1 MLMQVQNNPAL
12 KDGLEQLLKVSKIR
26 SIDMAFADFVYS
38 EESALATSDTQAR
51 ECLTMLACYVSMQ
64 SGEQHSCID
73 LEKFGQPFLGVYRFP
88 ELGVVLSYIENSR
101 TFANVSET
109 VVNVDEPAAK
119 PLMLQNGKL
128 YLQRYWQYESQLASI
143 IREKA
148 AKTLDLDIDAAQ
160 ALLSDLFDEAHD
172 KTDSQTLDWQKIAVC
187 IAASQTLSFITGG
200 PGTGKTT
207 TVTKLL
213 ALLQGLALN
222 KSVTKQGSAHNKS
235 VLNIQLVAPTG
246 KAAARLTESISAAKQ
261 KLPKE
266 LQANLPEQCQTIHRL
281 LGAKPQSPY
290 FKANASHPL
299 HLDVLVLD
307 EASMVDLPLMAKLF
321 AALPQHAQ
329 IILLGDQDQLASVE
343 TGSVL
348 SDICAA
354 SHFQDDN
361 INKSL
366 MAYSETM
373 QHHLTKLISVP
384 TLISQDIAISQEI
397 AANKTTEKSIIRGN
411 FIQDNVIQGNV
422 IQDNV
427 VRLVKSHRFGE
438 HSGIG
443 QLAKQ
448 VKAGQVAQCLSL
460 LKDEQFADIN
470 WYQPTQIT
478 PQTVANEILKTLIT
492 KLLPIY
498 QQYTQ
503 AIQQGDLRQAFK
515 LLHQQQVLCAQK
527 NGFWGVTQLNALI
540 ENELHKQ
547 GLIDNSK
554 DFYVGRP
561 VMLSKNDH
569 QLKLFNGDIGIV
581 MPDPNNASLTKVW
594 FVTPE
599 GELRGLLPSR
609 LPSLET
615 LYAMTIHKSQGSEFE
630 SVYLCLPP
638 ITANNQG
645 RGLNRELIYT
655 GLTRA
660 KTYFMLFG
668 ESKALSLSLG
678 QQCVRGSGLAGRL
691 SKKI

>member
-1 MLMQVQNNPAL
+1 MLMQVQNNSVL
-12 KDGLEQLLKVSKIR
+12 KDALEKLLKMSKIR
-26 SIDMAFADFVYS
+26 AIDLAFADFVYS
-38 EESALATSDTQAR
+38 EGSALETTTTSAR
-51 ECLTMLACYVSMQ
+51 ECLTMLAVYVSAQ

-73 LEKFGQPFLGVYRFP
+73 LERLGQPFLGVYHFP
-88 ELGVVLSYIENSR
+88 EVKILQSYIENAR
-101 TFANVSET
+101 TFANVATT
-109 VVNVDEPAAK
+109 VINLDENTAK
-119 PLMLQNGKL
+119 PLVLQGGKL
-128 YLQRYWQYESQLASI
+128 YLQRYWRYESQLAVI

-148 AKTLDLDIDAAQ
+148 AKTLDVDIATAQ
-160 ALLSDLFDEAHD
+160 ILLTKLFVDEE
-172 KTDSQTLDWQKIAVC
+172 TQTLDWQKIAVC

-213 ALLQGLALN
+213 ALLQGLA
-222 KSVTKQGSAHNKS
+222 TKKGKI
-235 VLNIQLVAPTG
+235 LNIQLVAPTG

-261 KLPKE
+261 KLPTD

-290 FKANASHPL
+290 FNANASHPL

-321 AALPQHAQ
+321 AALPKHAQ
-329 IILLGDQDQLASVE
+329 VVLLGDQDQLASVE

-354 SHFQDDN
+354 SHFQNENLDN
-361 INKSL
+361 TL
-366 MAYSETM
+366 MVYSETM
-373 QHHLTKLISVP
+373 QLHLNKLICVP
-384 TLISQDIAISQEI
+384 TFTSEDFI
-397 AANKTTEKSIIRGN
+397 NTESTGQSVIR
-411 FIQDNVIQGNV
+411 
-422 IQDNV
+422 DNV
-427 VRLVKSHRFGE
+427 VRLVKSHRFNE
-438 HSGIG
+438 KSGIG
-443 QLAKQ
+443 QLAKH
-448 VKAGQVAQCLSL
+448 VKAGQVNQCFSL
-460 LKDEQFADIN
+460 LNDEQFTDIN
-470 WYQPTQIT
+470 WYQPKQTS
-478 PQTVANEILKTLIT
+478 PQAVANEILKTLIT

-498 QQYTQ
+498 QQYTL
-503 AIQQGDLRQAFK
+503 ALQQGELHQAFK
-515 LLHQQQVLCAQK
+515 YLQQQQVLCAQK
-527 NGFWGVTQLNALI
+527 SGYWGVTQLNVLI
-540 ENELHKQ
+540 ESELHKQ

-554 DFYVGRP
+554 DFYIGRP

-581 MPDPNNASLTKVW
+581 MPDPNNVSLTKVW

-599 GELRGLLPSR
+599 GDLRGLLPSR

-638 ITANNQG
+638 ITPNNQG

-660 KTYFMLFG
+660 KKHFMLVAEAKG
-668 ESKALSLSLG
+668 LSLSLG
-678 QQCVRGSGLAGRL
+678 QHSVRGSGLAGRL
-691 SKKI
+691 LK

>member
-1 MLMQVQNNPAL
+1 MLMQIQNNPAL
-12 KDGLEQLLKVSKIR
+12 KNGLGQLLNMSKIR
-26 SIDMAFADFVYS
+26 AIDMAFADFIYS
-38 EESALATSDTQAR
+38 EESVQDTSGTSTSPAS
-51 ECLTMLACYVSMQ
+51 ECLTMLAAYVSAQ
-64 SGEQHSCID
+64 SGEQNSCID
-73 LEKFGQPFLGVYRFP
+73 LHRLGQPFLGIYRFP
-88 ELGVVLSYIENSR
+88 ELSTMLSYMQNTH
-101 TFANVSET
+101 TFACLTAT
-109 VVNVDEPAAK
+109 VVNLDEQTAK
-119 PLMLQNGKL
+119 PIILQNGKL
-128 YLQRYWQYESQLASI
+128 YLQRYWQYESQLAAI
-143 IREKA
+143 IREKS
-148 AKTLDLDIDAAQ
+148 AKTLDLDIMAAQ
-160 ALLSDLFDEAHD
+160 TLLSDLFHEKHE
-172 KTDSQTLDWQKIAVC
+172 TDNADQGHTLDWQKVAVC

-222 KSVTKQGSAHNKS
+222 KSTAQNKKI
-235 VLNIQLVAPTG
+235 LNIQLVAPTG

-261 KLPKE
+261 KLPTD

-290 FKANASHPL
+290 FKADANHPL

-321 AALPQHAQ
+321 AALPKDAQ

-354 SHFQDDN
+354 SHFEGANLDN
-361 INKSL
+361 TL
-366 MAYSETM
+366 MAYSDTM
-373 QHHLTKLISVP
+373 QQHLTKLMSIP
-384 TLISQDIAISQEI
+384 TLISQDIVAT
-397 AANKTTEKSIIRGN
+397 KTTP
-411 FIQDNVIQGNV
+411 QNVIQGSV
-422 IQDNV
+422 IRDNV
-427 VRLVKSHRFGE
+427 VRLVKSHRFAE
-438 HSGIG
+438 NSGIG

-448 VKAGQVAQCLSL
+448 VKAGQVAPCLSL
-460 LKDEQFADIN
+460 LKDEQFTDIN
-470 WYQPTQIT
+470 WYQPTQTT
-478 PQTVANEILKTLIT
+478 PQTVANEILQTLTT

-498 QQYTQ
+498 KQYTQ

-515 LLHQQQVLCAQK
+515 YLHQQQVLCAQK
-527 NGFWGVTQLNALI
+527 SGYWGVTQLNALI
-540 ENELHKQ
+540 EGELHKQ

-569 QLKLFNGDIGIV
+569 QLKLFNGDVGIV
-581 MPDPNNASLTKVW
+581 MPDPNNATLTKVW

-599 GELRGLLPSR
+599 GDLRGLLPSR

-638 ITANNQG
+638 ITANNKG

-660 KTYFMLFG
+660 KKYFMLFG
-668 ESKALSLSLG
+668 EGKALGLSLG

-691 SKKI
+691 LG

>member
-12 KDGLEQLLKVSKIR
+12 KNGLEQLLKMSKIR
-26 SIDMAFADFVYS
+26 AIDMAFSDFIYS
-38 EESALATSDTQAR
+38 EESAQDASDTSAR
-51 ECLTMLACYVSMQ
+51 ECLTMLSAFVSAQ

-73 LEKFGQPFLGVYRFP
+73 LEKLGQPFLGVYRFP
-88 ELGVVLSYIENSR
+88 ELSTMLSYIQNAG
-101 TFANVSET
+101 TFARLFT
-109 VVNVDEPAAK
+109 TGVNLDEPTAK
-119 PLMLQNGKL
+119 TIILQDGKL
-128 YLQRYWQYESQLASI
+128 YLQRYWQYESQLAAI

-148 AKTLDLDIDAAQ
+148 TKVLDLDITAAKV
-160 ALLSDLFDEAHD
+160 LLSDLFDEEHMHAEQG
-172 KTDSQTLDWQKIAVC
+172 QTLDWQKIAVC

-213 ALLQGLALN
+213 ALLQGLAAKKGN
-222 KSVTKQGSAHNKS
+222 

-246 KAAARLTESISAAKQ
+246 KAAARLTESISAAKI
-261 KLPKE
+261 KLPTD

-281 LGAKPQSPY
+281 LGAKPQSPH
-290 FKANASHPL
+290 FRANANHPL

-321 AALPQHAQ
+321 AALPKNAQ

-354 SHFQDDN
+354 SDLQGDN
-361 INKSL
+361 PNKAL
-366 MAYSETM
+366 LIYSDAM
-373 QHHLTKLISVP
+373 QQHLTKLISLP
-384 TLISQDIAISQEI
+384 TSTAIPNLET
-397 AANKTTEKSIIRGN
+397 NTSITKRSDIRGS
-411 FIQDNVIQGNV
+411 V

-427 VRLVKSHRFGE
+427 VRLLKSHRFGE
-438 HSGIG
+438 NSGIG

-448 VKAGQVAQCLSL
+448 VKVGQVNQSVSL
-460 LKDEQFADIN
+460 LNDEQFTDIN
-470 WYQPTQIT
+470 WHQPTQTT

-492 KLLPIY
+492 QLLPIY

-515 LLHQQQVLCAQK
+515 YWDQQQVLCAQK
-527 NGFWGVTQLNALI
+527 SGYWGVTQLNALI
-540 ENELHKQ
+540 ESELHKQ
-547 GLIDNSK
+547 GLIDNTK
-554 DFYVGRP
+554 DFYIGRP

-569 QLKLFNGDIGIV
+569 QLKLFNGDVGIV
-581 MPDPNNASLTKVW
+581 MPDPDNAALTKVW

-599 GELRGLLPSR
+599 GDLRGLLPSR

-660 KTYFMLFG
+660 KKQFMLFA
-668 ESKALSLSLG
+668 EAKALSVSLG

-691 SKKI
+691 LG

>member
-12 KDGLEQLLKVSKIR
+12 KNGLEQLLKMSKIR
-26 SIDMAFADFVYS
+26 AIDMAFADFIYS
-38 EESALATSDTQAR
+38 EESAQDASDTSAR
-51 ECLTMLACYVSMQ
+51 ECLTMLSAFVSAQ

-73 LEKFGQPFLGVYRFP
+73 LKKLGQPFLGVYRFP
-88 ELGVVLSYIENSR
+88 ELSTMLSYIQNAG
-101 TFANVSET
+101 TFARLST
-109 VVNVDEPAAK
+109 TGVNLDEPTAK
-119 PLMLQNGKL
+119 PIILQDGKL
-128 YLQRYWQYESQLASI
+128 YLQRYWQYESQLAAI

-148 AKTLDLDIDAAQ
+148 TKVLDLDITAAKV
-160 ALLSDLFDEAHD
+160 LLSDLFDEEHNHAEQG
-172 KTDSQTLDWQKIAVC
+172 QTLDWQKIAVC

-213 ALLQGLALN
+213 ALLQGLAAKKGN
-222 KSVTKQGSAHNKS
+222 

-246 KAAARLTESISAAKQ
+246 KAAARLTESISAAKI
-261 KLPKE
+261 KLPTA

-281 LGAKPQSPY
+281 LGAKPQSPH
-290 FKANASHPL
+290 FRANANHPL

-321 AALPQHAQ
+321 AALPKNAQ

-354 SHFQDDN
+354 SDLQGDN
-361 INKSL
+361 PNNALLI
-366 MAYSETM
+366 YSDAM
-373 QHHLTKLISVP
+373 QQHLTKLISLP
-384 TLISQDIAISQEI
+384 TSTAIPNLET
-397 AANKTTEKSIIRGN
+397 NTSITKRSDIRGS
-411 FIQDNVIQGNV
+411 V

-427 VRLVKSHRFGE
+427 VRLLKSHRFGE
-438 HSGIG
+438 NSGIG

-448 VKAGQVAQCLSL
+448 VKVGQVNQSVSL
-460 LKDEQFADIN
+460 LNDEQFTDIN
-470 WYQPTQIT
+470 WHQPTQTT

-492 KLLPIY
+492 QLLPIY

-515 LLHQQQVLCAQK
+515 YWDQQQVLCAQK
-527 NGFWGVTQLNALI
+527 SGYWGVTQLNALI
-540 ENELHKQ
+540 ESELHKQ
-547 GLIDNSK
+547 GLIDNTK
-554 DFYVGRP
+554 DFYIGRP

-569 QLKLFNGDIGIV
+569 QLKLFNGDVGIV
-581 MPDPNNASLTKVW
+581 MPDPDNAALTKVW

-599 GELRGLLPSR
+599 GDLRGLLPSR

-660 KTYFMLFG
+660 KKQFMLFA
-668 ESKALSLSLG
+668 EAKALSVSLG

-691 SKKI
+691 LG

>member
-1 MLMQVQNNPAL
+1 MLMQVQNNPDL
-12 KDGLEQLLKVSKIR
+12 KVGLEQLLKMSKIR
-26 SIDMAFADFVYS
+26 AIDMAFADFIYS
-38 EESALATSDTQAR
+38 EESAQDASDTSAR
-51 ECLTMLACYVSMQ
+51 ECLTMLSAFVSAQ

-73 LEKFGQPFLGVYRFP
+73 LEKLGQPFLGVYRFP
-88 ELGVVLSYIENSR
+88 ELSTMLSYIQNAG
-101 TFANVSET
+101 TFARLST
-109 VVNVDEPAAK
+109 TGVNLDEPTAK
-119 PLMLQNGKL
+119 PIILQDGKL
-128 YLQRYWQYESQLASI
+128 YLQRYWQYESQLAAI

-148 AKTLDLDIDAAQ
+148 TKVLDLDITAAKV
-160 ALLSDLFDEAHD
+160 LLSDLFDEEHNHAEQG
-172 KTDSQTLDWQKIAVC
+172 QTLDWQKIAVC

-213 ALLQGLALN
+213 ALLQGLAAKKGN
-222 KSVTKQGSAHNKS
+222 

-246 KAAARLTESISAAKQ
+246 KAAARLTESISAAKI
-261 KLPKE
+261 KLPTA

-281 LGAKPQSPY
+281 LGAKPQSPH
-290 FKANASHPL
+290 FRANANHPL

-321 AALPQHAQ
+321 AALPKNAQ

-354 SHFQDDN
+354 SDLQGDN
-361 INKSL
+361 PNKAL
-366 MAYSETM
+366 LIYSDAM
-373 QHHLTKLISVP
+373 QQHLTKLISLP
-384 TLISQDIAISQEI
+384 TSTAIPNLETNTSISKRSD
-397 AANKTTEKSIIRGN
+397 IRGS
-411 FIQDNVIQGNV
+411 V

-427 VRLVKSHRFGE
+427 VKLLKSHRFGE
-438 HSGIG
+438 NSGIG

-448 VKAGQVAQCLSL
+448 VKVGQVNQSISL
-460 LKDEQFADIN
+460 LNDEQFTDIN
-470 WYQPTQIT
+470 WHQPTQTT

-492 KLLPIY
+492 QLLPIY

-515 LLHQQQVLCAQK
+515 YWDQQQVLCAQK
-527 NGFWGVTQLNALI
+527 SGYWGVTQLNALI
-540 ENELHKQ
+540 ESELHKQ
-547 GLIDNSK
+547 GLIDNTK
-554 DFYVGRP
+554 DFYIGRP

-569 QLKLFNGDIGIV
+569 QLKLFNGDVGIV
-581 MPDPNNASLTKVW
+581 MPDPDNAALTKVW

-599 GELRGLLPSR
+599 GDLRGLLPSR

-660 KTYFMLFG
+660 KKQFMLFA
-668 ESKALSLSLG
+668 EAKALSVSLG

-691 SKKI
+691 LG

>member
-1 MLMQVQNNPAL
+1 MLMQIQNNPAL
-12 KDGLEQLLKVSKIR
+12 KDGLEQLLKMSKIR
-26 SIDMAFADFVYS
+26 AIDMAFADFIYS
-38 EESALATSDTQAR
+38 EESAQDASDTSAR
-51 ECLTMLACYVSMQ
+51 ECLTMLSAYVSAQ

-73 LEKFGQPFLGVYRFP
+73 LEKLGQPFLGVYRFP
-88 ELGVVLSYIENSR
+88 ELNTMLSYIQNAG
-101 TFANVSET
+101 TFARLST
-109 VVNVDEPAAK
+109 TGVNLDEPTAK
-119 PLMLQNGKL
+119 PIILQDGKL
-128 YLQRYWQYESQLASI
+128 YLQRYWQYESQLAAI

-148 AKTLDLDIDAAQ
+148 TKTLDLDITAAKV
-160 ALLSDLFDEAHD
+160 LLSDLFDE
-172 KTDSQTLDWQKIAVC
+172 QTHSLDWQKIAVC

-213 ALLQGLALN
+213 ALLQGLAARKGN
-222 KSVTKQGSAHNKS
+222 

-246 KAAARLTESISAAKQ
+246 KAAARLTESISAAKI
-261 KLPKE
+261 KLPTA

-281 LGAKPQSPY
+281 LGAKPQSPH
-290 FKANASHPL
+290 FRANASHPL

-321 AALPQHAQ
+321 AALPKDAQ

-354 SHFQDDN
+354 SDLQGDN
-361 INKSL
+361 PNKAL
-366 MAYSETM
+366 LIYSDAM
-373 QHHLTKLISVP
+373 QQHLTKLISLP
-384 TLISQDIAISQEI
+384 TSTAIPNLET
-397 AANKTTEKSIIRGN
+397 NTSITKRSGIRGS
-411 FIQDNVIQGNV
+411 V

-427 VRLVKSHRFGE
+427 VKLHKSHRFGE
-438 HSGIG
+438 NSGIG

-448 VKAGQVAQCLSL
+448 VKVGQVNQSVSL
-460 LKDEQFADIN
+460 LNDEQFTDIS
-470 WYQPTQIT
+470 WHQPTQTT

-492 KLLPIY
+492 QLLPIY

-515 LLHQQQVLCAQK
+515 HWDQQQVLCAQK
-527 NGFWGVTQLNALI
+527 SGYWGVTQLNTLI
-540 ENELHKQ
+540 ESELHKQ
-547 GLIDNSK
+547 GLIDNTK
-554 DFYVGRP
+554 DFYIGRP

-569 QLKLFNGDIGIV
+569 QLKLFNGDVGIV
-581 MPDPNNASLTKVW
+581 MPDPDNAALTKVW

-638 ITANNQG
+638 ITTNNQG

-660 KTYFMLFG
+660 KKQFMLFAQP
-668 ESKALSLSLG
+668 KALSLSLG

-691 SKKI
+691 LG

>member
-1 MLMQVQNNPAL
+1 MLMQIQNNLVL
-12 KDGLEQLLKVSKIR
+12 KNGLEQLLKMSKIR
-26 SIDMAFADFVYS
+26 AIDMAFADFIYS
-38 EESALATSDTQAR
+38 EEPRQDALDTSTSLAR
-51 ECLTMLACYVSMQ
+51 ECLTMLAAYVSAQ

-73 LEKFGQPFLGVYRFP
+73 LQRLGQPFIGVYRFP
-88 ELGVVLSYIENSR
+88 ELSTMLIYIQNAG
-101 TFANVSET
+101 TFARLSVT
-109 VVNVDEPAAK
+109 VASLDEQTAK
-119 PLMLQNGKL
+119 PIILQDGKL

-148 AKTLDLDIDAAQ
+148 TQTLDVDIAAAQ
-160 ALLSDLFDEAHD
+160 TLLSDLFDE
-172 KTDSQTLDWQKIAVC
+172 KNYNTQQKQTLDWQKIAVC
-187 IAASQTLSFITGG
+187 IAASQSLSFITGG

-222 KSVTKQGSAHNKS
+222 KK

-246 KAAARLTESISAAKQ
+246 KAAARLTESISAAKL
-261 KLPKE
+261 KLPTD

-290 FKANASHPL
+290 FKANASNPL

-321 AALPQHAQ
+321 AALPKEAQ
-329 IILLGDQDQLASVE
+329 VILLGDQDQLASVE

-354 SHFQDDN
+354 SDFQGDDSDN
-361 INKSL
+361 TLK
-366 MAYSETM
+366 AYSTTM
-373 QHHLTKLISVP
+373 QQHLAKLIFVPTSISVP
-384 TLISQDIAISQEI
+384 NKEPV
-397 AANKTTEKSIIRGN
+397 ANQNTPQSVFRS
-411 FIQDNVIQGNV
+411 NVIR
-422 IQDNV
+422 DNV
-427 VRLVKSHRFGE
+427 VRLRKSYRFGE
-438 HSGIG
+438 NSGIG

-448 VKAGQVAQCLSL
+448 VKAGLVNQSFSL
-460 LKDEQFADIN
+460 LNDEQFTDIN
-470 WYQPTQIT
+470 WHQPMQTT
-478 PQTVANEILKTLIT
+478 PQTVASEILKTLII

-503 AIQQGDLRQAFK
+503 AIKQGDLRQAFK
-515 LLHQQQVLCAQK
+515 HLHQQQVLCAQK
-527 NGFWGVTQLNALI
+527 SGYWGVTQLNALI
-540 ENELHKQ
+540 ESELHKQ

-554 DFYVGRP
+554 DFYIGRP

-569 QLKLFNGDIGIV
+569 QLKLFNGDVGIV
-581 MPDPNNASLTKVW
+581 MLDPNNCTLTKVW

-599 GELRGLLPSR
+599 GDLRGLLPSR

-630 SVYLCLPP
+630 SVYLCLPL

-660 KTYFMLFG
+660 KTYFMLYG
-668 ESKALSLSLG
+668 ESRALSLSLG

-691 SKKI
+691 L

>member
-1 MLMQVQNNPAL
+1 MLMQIQNNPAL
-12 KDGLEQLLKVSKIR
+12 KDGLEQLLKMSKIR
-26 SIDMAFADFVYS
+26 AIDMAFADFIYS
-38 EESALATSDTQAR
+38 EESAQDASDTLAR
-51 ECLTMLACYVSMQ
+51 ECLTMLSSFVSAQ

-73 LEKFGQPFLGVYRFP
+73 LEKLGQPFLGVYRFP
-88 ELGVVLSYIENSR
+88 ELSTMLSYIQNAR
-101 TFANVSET
+101 TFARLSRT
-109 VVNVDEPAAK
+109 VVNLDEPTAK
-119 PLMLQNGKL
+119 PIILQDGKL
-128 YLQRYWQYESQLASI
+128 YLQRYWQYESQLAAI

-148 AKTLDLDIDAAQ
+148 TKALGLDITAAKV
-160 ALLSDLFDEAHD
+160 LLSDLFEEEQNHAE
-172 KTDSQTLDWQKIAVC
+172 QGQPLDWQKIAVC

-213 ALLQGLALN
+213 ALLQGLAAKKGN
-222 KSVTKQGSAHNKS
+222 

-246 KAAARLTESISAAKQ
+246 KAAARLTESISAAKI
-261 KLPKE
+261 KLPTA

-281 LGAKPQSPY
+281 LGAKPQSPH
-290 FKANASHPL
+290 FRANANHPL

-321 AALPQHAQ
+321 AALPKDAQ

-354 SHFQDDN
+354 SDLQGDN
-361 INKSL
+361 PNNAL
-366 MAYSETM
+366 LTYSDVM
-373 QHHLTKLISVP
+373 QQHLAKLISLP
-384 TLISQDIAISQEI
+384 TSTAIPNLET
-397 AANKTTEKSIIRGN
+397 NTSITNRSVLRGS
-411 FIQDNVIQGNV
+411 V
-422 IQDNV
+422 IQDNL
-427 VRLVKSHRFGE
+427 VRLLKSHRFGE
-438 HSGIG
+438 NSGIG

-448 VKAGQVAQCLSL
+448 VKVGQVNQSVSL
-460 LKDEQFADIN
+460 LNDEQFTDIN
-470 WYQPTQIT
+470 WYQPTQTT

-492 KLLPIY
+492 QLLPIY

-515 LLHQQQVLCAQK
+515 YWDQQQVLCAQK
-527 NGFWGVTQLNALI
+527 SGYWGVTQLNALI

-547 GLIDNSK
+547 GLIDNTK
-554 DFYVGRP
+554 DFYIGRP

-569 QLKLFNGDIGIV
+569 QLKLFNGDVGIV
-581 MPDPNNASLTKVW
+581 MPDPDNAALTKVW

-599 GELRGLLPSR
+599 GDLRGLLPSR

-660 KTYFMLFG
+660 KKQFMLFA
-668 ESKALSLSLG
+668 EAKALSVSLG

-691 SKKI
+691 LG

>member
-1 MLMQVQNNPAL
+1 MLMQIQNNLAL
-12 KDGLEQLLKVSKIR
+12 KDGLEQLFKMSKIR
-26 SIDMAFADFVYS
+26 AIDLAFADFVYS
-38 EESALATSDTQAR
+38 EESAQDASDTSAR
-51 ECLTMLACYVSMQ
+51 ECLTMLSAFVSAQ

-73 LEKFGQPFLGVYRFP
+73 LEKLGQPFLGIYRFP
-88 ELGVVLSYIENSR
+88 ELSTMLIYIQNAR
-101 TFANVSET
+101 TFAHLSAT
-109 VVNVDEPAAK
+109 VVNLDEPVAK
-119 PLMLQNGKL
+119 PIILQNGKL
-128 YLQRYWQYESQLASI
+128 YLQRYWQYESQLAAI
-143 IREKA
+143 IREKSI
-148 AKTLDLDIDAAQ
+148 KKRDLDITATNT
-160 ALLSDLFDEAHD
+160 LLSDLFDEEHNNIQQE
-172 KTDSQTLDWQKIAVC
+172 QTLDWQKIAVC
-187 IAASQTLSFITGG
+187 IAASQSLSFITGG

-213 ALLQGLALN
+213 ALLQGLAAKKGN
-222 KSVTKQGSAHNKS
+222 

-261 KLPKE
+261 KLPIA

-290 FKANASHPL
+290 FRANVNHPL
-299 HLDVLVLD
+299 HLDLLVLD

-321 AALPQHAQ
+321 AALPKEAQ

-354 SHFQDDN
+354 SDVEGDN
-361 INKSL
+361 PKNAL
-366 MAYSETM
+366 LTYSDVM
-373 QHHLTKLISVP
+373 QQHLTQLMSLP
-384 TLISQDIAISQEI
+384 TLTATPKLET
-397 AANKTTEKSIIRGN
+397 NTSIIDRSVLRGS
-411 FIQDNVIQGNV
+411 V

-427 VRLVKSHRFGE
+427 VRLLKSHRFGE
-438 HSGIG
+438 NSGIG

-448 VKAGQVAQCLSL
+448 VKVGQVNQSFSL
-460 LKDEQFADIN
+460 LNDEKFTDIN
-470 WYQPTQIT
+470 WHQPIQTS

-492 KLLPIY
+492 QLLPVY

-515 LLHQQQVLCAQK
+515 YWNQQQVLCAQK
-527 NGFWGVTQLNALI
+527 SGYWGVTQINALI

-547 GLIDNSK
+547 GLIDNTK
-554 DFYVGRP
+554 DFYIGRP

-569 QLKLFNGDIGIV
+569 QLKLFNGDVGIV
-581 MPDPNNASLTKVW
+581 MPDPKNAALTKVW

-599 GELRGLLPSR
+599 GDLRGLLPSR

-638 ITANNQG
+638 ITVNNKG

-660 KTYFMLFG
+660 KKQFMLFA
-668 ESKALSLSLG
+668 EAKALSLSLG
-678 QQCVRGSGLAGRL
+678 QRCVRGSGLAGRL
-691 SKKI
+691 LG

>member
-12 KDGLEQLLKVSKIR
+12 KDGLAQLLNMSKIR
-26 SIDMAFADFVYS
+26 AIDMAFADFIYS
-38 EESALATSDTQAR
+38 EESVQDTSGTSTSPAR
-51 ECLTMLACYVSMQ
+51 ECLTMLAAYVSAQ
-64 SGEQHSCID
+64 SGDQHSCID
-73 LEKFGQPFLGVYRFP
+73 LHRLGQPFLGIYRFP
-88 ELGVVLSYIENSR
+88 KLSTMLSYMQNTH
-101 TFANVSET
+101 TFARLTAT
-109 VVNVDEPAAK
+109 VVNLDEQTAK
-119 PLMLQNGKL
+119 PIILQNGKL
-128 YLQRYWQYESQLASI
+128 YLQRYWQYESQLAAI
-143 IREKA
+143 IREKS
-148 AKTLDLDIDAAQ
+148 AKTLDLDIIAAQ
-160 ALLSDLFDEAHD
+160 TLLSDLFDEKHE
-172 KTDSQTLDWQKIAVC
+172 TDNTEQEQTLDWQKIAVC

-222 KSVTKQGSAHNKS
+222 KSKAKKGTASNKKI
-235 VLNIQLVAPTG
+235 LNIQLVAPTG

-261 KLPKE
+261 KLPTD

-290 FKANASHPL
+290 FKADANHPL

-321 AALPQHAQ
+321 AALPKDAQ

-354 SHFQDDN
+354 SHFEGVNLDN
-361 INKSL
+361 TL
-366 MAYSETM
+366 MAYSDTM
-373 QHHLTKLISVP
+373 QQHLTKLMSVP
-384 TLISQDIAISQEI
+384 TLISQDIVAT
-397 AANKTTEKSIIRGN
+397 KTTP
-411 FIQDNVIQGNV
+411 QNVIQGSV
-422 IQDNV
+422 IRDNV

-438 HSGIG
+438 NSGIG

-448 VKAGQVAQCLSL
+448 VKAGQVAPCLSL
-460 LKDEQFADIN
+460 LKDEQFTDIN
-470 WYQPTQIT
+470 WYQPTQTT
-478 PQTVANEILKTLIT
+478 PQTVANEILQTLTT
-492 KLLPIY
+492 KLMPIY
-498 QQYTQ
+498 KQYTQ

-515 LLHQQQVLCAQK
+515 YLHQQQVLCAQK
-527 NGFWGVTQLNALI
+527 SGYWGVTQLNALI
-540 ENELHKQ
+540 EGELHKQ

-569 QLKLFNGDIGIV
+569 QLKLFNGDVGIV
-581 MPDPNNASLTKVW
+581 MPDPNNATLTKVW

-599 GELRGLLPSR
+599 GDLRGLLPSR

-638 ITANNQG
+638 ITANNKG

-660 KTYFMLFG
+660 KKYFMLFA
-668 ESKALSLSLG
+668 EAKALSVSLG

-691 SKKI
+691 LG